1 MDQTTMD
8 VLLDDEERQV
18 IDQSRAFLSAACP
31 PSLVRAAEVNGKYS
45 SELWKQVV
53 AMGWLDICMPEEA
66 GGLGLPLHYATLLF
80 EEAGRHL
87 APVPLL
93 SVMVPAIVLTKNDW
107 PQRVAVLDQVR
118 NGDKLLSFAIQ
129 EENGVWSAEAI
140 HMLGSV
146 DGDTVVLNGVK
157 MFVDNFA
164 ISDYCLVA
172 FRMGGGAGGLTLAL
186 VETKTAGISHAEL
199 VPTAKDSQALVR
211 FNNVRVPVSDI
222 VGVIGKAD
230 RMVAELMEFAAL
242 FATALMVG
250 AARKAT
256 ELAVAYAN
264 ERWAFE
270 QPLGS
275 FQAVQHACA
284 DMTIG
289 VDGAELLC
297 REASWKLGQGMDAS
311 VEISQAKAFANDK
324 SVMACRSA
332 QQIHGG
338 IGFIMEFDLQL
349 WYRRVVSW
357 STRYGTTA
365 EHRSR
370 VADSLFQRKG
380 KIRLDRGAP
389 N

>member
-1 MDQTTMD
+1 MD

-18 IDQSRAFLSAACP
+18 VDQSRAFLSAACP
-31 PSLVRAAEVNGKYS
+31 PSLVRAAEADGKYAPG
-45 SELWKQVV
+45 LWKQIV
-53 AMGWLDICMPEEA
+53 AMGWLDTCMPEEA
-66 GGLGLPLHYATLLF
+66 AGLGLPLHYLTFLF

-93 SVMVPAIVLTKNDW
+93 SVMVPALVLARHGS
-107 PQRVAVLDQVR
+107 PRHAGVLDQVR
-118 NGDKLLSFAIQ
+118 NGESLLCFAIQ
-129 EENGVWSAEAI
+129 EASGAWAAEAI
-140 HMLGSV
+140 HMAGRV
-146 DGDTVVLNGVK
+146 DGDAVVLNGTK

-164 ISDYCLVA
+164 ISGRCLVA
-172 FRMGGGAGGLTLAL
+172 FRLDGGAAGLTLAL
-186 VETKTAGISHAEL
+186 VDTRAAGLSHTDL

-211 FNNVRVPVSDI
+211 FDSVRVPLSNI
-222 VGVIGKAD
+222 VGGIGSAD
-230 RMVAELMEFAAL
+230 RAVAEMMEFAAL
-242 FATALMVG
+242 FTTALMVG

-256 ELAVAYAN
+256 ELAVAYAK

-275 FQAVQHACA
+275 FQAVQHVCA

-297 REASWKLGQGMDAS
+297 REASWKLGQGMDAR

-324 SVMACRSA
+324 CVMACRSA

-338 IGFIMEFDLQL
+338 IGFIMAFDLQL

-365 EHRSR
+365 EHRR
-370 VADSLFQRKG
+370 LVADNLFQRRG
-380 KIRLDRGAP
+380 KIRLDRDAP
-389 N
+389 ER